1 MGMGSCL
8 DIGATIGLSPGI
20 KRKKRRKRARSIEE
34 ALENDLMKIG
44 KDFKM
49 THTPDMKESDGVFG
63 PIKKELHNCVKCG
76 EKTAE
81 CKPWQSS
88 CGGYEDE
95 KYTCLN
101 PNCGHSW
108 WVEGID
114 S

>member
-1 MGMGSCL
+1 MGSCL
-8 DIGATIGLSPGI
+8 DIGASIELPPKI
-20 KRKKRRKRARSIEE
+20 KRRKRARSIRE
-34 ALENDLMKIG
+34 ALENDLAKIG

-49 THTPDMKESDGVFG
+49 TRTPDMKESDGAFG

-95 KYTCLN
+95 KYTCS
-101 PNCGHSW
+101 NCGHSW